1 MKRNNEIVIVAAVA
15 ENNVIGNEGSM
26 PWGRLKEDMKHFRN
40 MTMGHPV
47 IMGRKTFESIL
58 SSYGKPL
65 DGRTNIVLTSRR
77 GFQHDDVAVF
87 NTLETALDHAR
98 SLSETSFV
106 IGGQAIYEQTIQ
118 LADRLEITKIKER
131 YGGDKYFPEIDMNVW
146 RLSAVE
152 STDKNYDFL
161 SYRRRD
167 KDE

>member
-1 MKRNNEIVIVAAVA
+1 MIRNNEIVIVAAVA

-77 GFQHDDVAVF
+77 VFQHEGAVVF
-87 NTLETALDHAR
+87 NRLENALDYTR
-98 SLSETSFV
+98 SLSEKSFV
-106 IGGQAIYEQTIQ
+106 IGGQTIYEQTIQ
-118 LADRLEITKIKER
+118 LADCLEITKIKGR
-131 YGGDKYFPEIDMNVW
+131 YEGDKYFPEIDMDIW
-146 RLSAVE
+146 RLIAVE
-152 STDKNYDFL
+152 NTDKNYDFL